1 MDGENRRTITIIYNC
16 EAKAYIINVCCRKWI
31 SDMELSFG
39 ITFTFKF
46 LITTVPPMS
55 SLFIWYQLSWFR
67 WHNVYLFP
75 LLFHAGRDS
84 EIMRLKQLLDEKAQK
99 NNSTVTGSA

>member
-1 MDGENRRTITIIYNC
+1 MDEKNRGTITIIYSC
-16 EAKAYIINVCCRKWI
+16 EAKAYIIIVCCRKWI

-46 LITTVPPMS
+46 LITAVPPIS

-67 WHNVYLFP
+67 GNNVYLFP

-84 EIMRLKQLLDEKAQK
+84 KIIRL
-99 NNSTVTGSA
+99 NSS